1 MQEHRLIAVDM
12 DGTFLND
19 KMDYDRERFAR
30 IYPQL
35 LDQGTR
41 FVVASGNQFYQL
53 RSFFTDYPD
62 VVYLSENGALVRDDD
77 QIYFK
82 SAFSKD
88 DAANIAA
95 ILDKYSDVQWLAS
108 GVKSAYAKR
117 TTDED
122 YIKDAQQYYYRME
135 FIDDLSEVQDD
146 VVKFA
151 THCPESETEDYLK
164 AYTEEFA
171 GFATPT
177 SSGHGDI
184 DIIQPG
190 IHKARGLAELGK
202 VLGVPTSAM
211 ITFGNGGNDIEM
223 LREAGTGVAMAGSPQ
238 DVLDAADKVTTTNN
252 EQGVL
257 TYIEQNLL

>member
-53 RSFFTDYPD
+53 RSFFQDYPD
-62 VVYLSENGALVRDDD
+62 VVYLSENGALIRDDE
-77 QIYFK
+77 QIYFE
-82 SAFSKD
+82 SAFKKE
-88 DAANIAA
+88 DAAKIARV
-95 ILDKYSDVQWLAS
+95 LSSYPDVEWLAS
-108 GVKSAYAKR
+108 GVKSAYTLR
-117 TTDED
+117 TNDEAYLQD
-122 YIKDAQQYYYRME
+122 SRKYYYRLE
-135 FIDDLSEVQDD
+135 LIDDFDEIDD
-146 VVKFA
+146 DIVKFS
-151 THCPESETEDYLK
+151 THCPANETAEYVATYAK
-164 AYTEEFA
+164 VFA
-171 GFATPT
+171 GIATPT

-190 IHKARGLAELGK
+190 IHKARGLSELGK
-202 VLGVPTSAM
+202 VLGVPASAM

-223 LREAGTGVAMAGSPQ
+223 LQYAGTGVAVSNSPQ
-238 DVLDAADKVTTTNN
+238 DVLDAADVVTESNN
-252 EQGVL
+252 AQGVL
-257 TYIEQNLL
+257 SYIEQNLL